1 MKTTHHEQDLGE
13 GHNLGSMIFYGLSL
27 PFSWMSS

>member
-13 GHNLGSMIFYGLSL
+13 GHNLDSMIFYGLSL
-27 PFSWMSS
+27 LFS